1 MKKRWI
7 ILLFAL
13 LLTALALCVWNWYRS
28 EHYEIDPRV
37 STWEENALPGVEVQI
52 AATRKTCALTVKNN
66 ADHYIV
72 VDICEKPMK
81 IEILREDGWH
91 RLQAYTG
98 RPNILEAVPEGSVLE
113 ETFPWRELVGAGLK
127 PGTYRAI
134 FYHGDGKLEIW
145 DWYSSAVEFTVK

>member
-7 ILLFAL
+7 ILFFAL
-13 LLTALALCVWNWYRS
+13 MLEALAVCMWDWYRGDR
-28 EHYEIDPRV
+28 YEVDSRV
-37 STWEENALPGVEVQI
+37 SDWEENAMPGVELQI
-52 AATRKTCALTVKNN
+52 EATRKTCALTVRNN

-72 VDICEKPMK
+72 VDFPEKPMK

-91 RLQAYTG
+91 RLQVYTG

-113 ETFPWRELVGAGLK
+113 ETFSWRELLGARLK

-134 FYHGDGKLEIW
+134 FYHGDGKLDIW